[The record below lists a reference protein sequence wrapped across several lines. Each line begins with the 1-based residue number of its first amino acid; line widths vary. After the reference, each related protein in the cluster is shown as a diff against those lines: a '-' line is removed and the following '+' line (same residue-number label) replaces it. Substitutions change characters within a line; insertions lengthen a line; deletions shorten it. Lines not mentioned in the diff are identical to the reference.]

1 MRCGRPK
8 KEDAISISAQR
19 EKDAIK
25 MAKML
30 TEEHMT
36 IRQIAEKTNYCKSTV
51 QKYLTTYIDSKKMQE
66 KVQKSLSSNFNE
78 KHLRGGNATKKMFDE
93 KKKKKNSNHEE

>member
-1 MRCGRPK
+1 M
-8 KEDAISISAQR
+8 ALR

-36 IRQIAEKTNYCKSTV
+36 IRQIAEKTNYCKWDILLDKTF
-51 QKYLTTYIDSKKMQE
+51 Q
-66 KVQKSLSSNFNE
+66 
-78 KHLRGGNATKKMFDE
+78 
-93 KKKKKNSNHEE
+93 